1 MSRLDPKSREEAFTY
16 QFQDDVKM
24 LKVASLSGEKE
35 FEQVL
40 TRIEAN
46 IGAYRSKRL
55 RNMCSKVQAKSK
67 ESNKYMKKNFPE
79 MYKDMKKKYPH
90 LYKD

>member
-1 MSRLDPKSREEAFTY
+1 MSRIDPKNREEAFTY

-24 LKVASLSGEKE
+24 LKVASLSGEKA

-40 TRIEAN
+40 QRLEAN

-55 RNMCSKVQAKSK
+55 RNKCAKAEVKSK
-67 ESNKYMKKNFPE
+67 ESNEYMKKNFPA
-79 MYKDMKKKYPH
+79 MYKDMKKKFPH

>member
-1 MSRLDPKSREEAFTY
+1 MSRLDPKNREEAFTY
-16 QFQDDVKM
+16 QFQDDMKM
-24 LKVASLSGEKE
+24 LKVASLHGEKE

-40 TRIEAN
+40 QRLEAS

-55 RNMCSKVQAKSK
+55 RNQCAKAEKKSN
-67 ESNKYMKKNFPE
+67 ESNKYMKKHFPD
-79 MYKDMKKKYPH
+79 MYKDMKKKFPN